1 MVIFLEV
8 FVKKNVGGLDFYIRI
23 IAAVVIAILGVVYQS
38 WWGLIAIIPLA
49 TALVGFCPL
58 WTLFGINTC
67 KVKQD

>member
-1 MVIFLEV
+1 MI
-8 FVKKNVGGLDFYIRI
+8 KNVGGIDFYIRI
-23 IAAVVIAILGVVYQS
+23 IAAVVIAILGILYQS

-67 KVKQD
+67 KVKKD

>member
-1 MVIFLEV
+1 MI
-8 FVKKNVGGLDFYIRI
+8 KNVGGIDFYIRI
-23 IAAVVIAILGVVYQS
+23 IAAVVIAILGILYQS

>member
-1 MVIFLEV
+1 M
-8 FVKKNVGGLDFYIRI
+8 KKNVGGIDFYFRI
-23 IAAVVIAILGVVYQS
+23 VAAVVIAILGIIYQS

-49 TALVGFCPL
+49 TALLGFCPL

>member
-1 MVIFLEV
+1 
-8 FVKKNVGGLDFYIRI
+8 VKKNVGDLDFYIRI

-38 WWGLIAIIPLA
+38 WWGFIAIIPLA

>member
-1 MVIFLEV
+1 
-8 FVKKNVGGLDFYIRI
+8 VKKNVGGLDFYIRI